1 MTILYPTLDHLMANP
16 VPRSPV
22 PPSIAT
28 VSFEDMFFPNLDFEP
43 AIMTRKKDT
52 VNTVV
57 ATAYLS

>member
-1 MTILYPTLDHLMANP
+1 MANP

-28 VSFEDMFFPNLDFEP
+28 VSFEDIFFPNLDSEL
-43 AIMTRKKDT
+43 AIMTRKKDA

-57 ATAYLS
+57 ATAYIS

>member
-1 MTILYPTLDHLMANP
+1 MANP

-22 PPSIAT
+22 PPSIET
-28 VSFEDMFFPNLDFEP
+28 VSFDDMFFPNLDFEP

-57 ATAYLS
+57 ATAYIS